1 MKEGLLW
8 FDNDSRRNLA
18 DKIGQAASRY
28 QVRFGRKPTVC
39 YLNVADLKGQVDEV
53 KGIRLQAVS
62 NVLRH
67 HFWVG
72 VDNETIT
79 ARAA

>member
-8 FDNDSRRNLA
+8 FDNDPRRKLV
-18 DKIGQAASRY
+18 DKISRAATRY
-28 QVRFGRKPTVC
+28 QVRFGRKPTIC
-39 YLNVADLKGQVDEV
+39 YLNVADLNGQSDEI
-53 KGIRLQAVS
+53 KGIRLQAVP

-72 VDNETIT
+72 VENNTV
-79 ARAA
+79 RAKAA

>member
-8 FDNDSRRNLA
+8 FDNDPRRKLT
-18 DKIGQAASRY
+18 DKVSQAATRY
-28 QVRFGRKPTVC
+28 QVKFGCRPTIC
-39 YLNVADLKGQVDEV
+39 YVNEAELNGEDGVV
-53 KGIRLQAVS
+53 KGIRLRPVS

-72 VDNETIT
+72 IEHETVST
-79 ARAA
+79 KAA

>member
-8 FDNDSRRNLA
+8 FDNNPHRKLT
-18 DKIGQAASRY
+18 DKVSQAATRY
-28 QVRFGRKPTVC
+28 QVKFGCRPTICCVNEAE
-39 YLNVADLKGQVDEV
+39 LNGEGDSV
-53 KGIRLQAVS
+53 KGIRLRPVT

-72 VDNETIT
+72 VEGESVSSDAN
-79 ARAA
+79 

>member
-8 FDNDSRRNLA
+8 FDNDPRRKLV
-18 DKIGQAASRY
+18 DKISRAATRY
-28 QVRFGRKPTVC
+28 QMRFGRKPTIC
-39 YLNVADLKGQVDEV
+39 YLNVADLNGQSDEI
-53 KGIRLQAVS
+53 KDIRLQAVS

-79 ARAA
+79 AKAA